1 MSDSTEP
8 AAKRRRALTDA
19 RRESNRRAQRAWR
32 MRQKENREKAKQAQ
46 AQSCRTR
53 QLRPLLKACDIAPKP
68 STSVANN
75 EIASG
80 SAILSTQTN
89 QSSQA
94 ELDKV
99 TQDKS
104 SVEPDVSPLDSATVE
119 LVDQN
124 ELTDDSPQAQ
134 GPDTQTIKSGTNPCT
149 SSPKDDEPLLPDIYV
164 NLFQLSPTTLCSAL
178 VENAR
183 SLGFD
188 LRMFGNC
195 GPEFVSPFYEPNIS
209 STLDPKTLLQS
220 STASIT
226 AFSDSTIPIHLRPTL
241 AQILIP
247 HHISLDLIPLPFL
260 RERAIMLSAAMPH
273 IFNTWELKLDI
284 YVHGGLTIWREGQSK
299 KRRNSTSYQPWDMK
313 SWEASPW
320 FLKKWAMVIGGED
333 SEFHKQSIGWQVVRD
348 VISSQTALLEA
359 ARP

>member
-8 AAKRRRALTDA
+8 AAKRRRVLTDA

-32 MRQKENREKAKQAQ
+32 MRQKENREKAKETK

-53 QLRPLLKACDIAPKP
+53 QLRPLLKAYDIAPKP
-68 STSVANN
+68 STSVAN
-75 EIASG
+75 EVASG

-94 ELDKV
+94 DLEQL
-99 TQDKS
+99 TQDQS
-104 SVEPDVSPLDSATVE
+104 SVEPDVSPLDSTTIE

-124 ELTDDSPQAQ
+124 ELTDDSPQTQDANAQ
-134 GPDTQTIKSGTNPCT
+134 SATSGTKSCT
-149 SSPKDDEPLLPDIYV
+149 SSPEYDKPLLSDIYV

-178 VENAR
+178 VENAL

-188 LRMFGNC
+188 LSMFGNC

-209 STLDPKTLLQS
+209 SALDPKTLLQS
-220 STASIT
+220 STTSIA
-226 AFSDSTIPIHLRPTL
+226 AFSDSSIPIHLRPTL

-299 KRRNSTSYQPWDMK
+299 ARRDSTSYQPWDMK

>member
-1 MSDSTEP
+1 MSDSKEP
-8 AAKRRRALTDA
+8 AAKRRRVLTDA

-32 MRQKENREKAKQAQ
+32 TRQKENREKAKEAQ

-53 QLRPLLKACDIAPKP
+53 QLRPLLKANEIVPKP
-68 STSVANN
+68 STLVANDV
-75 EIASG
+75 ASG

-94 ELDKV
+94 DLDQL
-99 TQDKS
+99 TQDQS
-104 SVEPDVSPLDSATVE
+104 SVEPDVSPLDSVTIE
-119 LVDQN
+119 LG
-124 ELTDDSPQAQ
+124 DDSSQTQDPITQAA
-134 GPDTQTIKSGTNPCT
+134 KSGTKLCT
-149 SSPKDDEPLLPDIYV
+149 SSPKDDEALLPDIYV
-164 NLFQLSPTTLCSAL
+164 NLFQLTPTTLCSAL

-188 LRMFGNC
+188 LGMFGNC
-195 GPEFVSPFYEPNIS
+195 GPEFVSPFYDPNIS
-209 STLDPKTLLQS
+209 STLDPKALLQS

-226 AFSDSTIPIHLRPTL
+226 AFSDSSIPVHLRPTL

-273 IFNTWELKLDI
+273 ILNTWELKLDI

-299 KRRNSTSYQPWDMK
+299 TRRNSTSYQPWDMK